1 MHILISSAYALP
13 LKGGIQVVCENLAR
27 LWHEAGHRV
36 TQISSDSEQ
45 PDEINRPWQRIYV
58 PALNPVDPYIIPFPL
73 FNPWRLNQQFRDLLP
88 SVDVVNIQGILYQN
102 NMMLSSAASRANIPV
117 VLTEY
122 PGIVPYDSPII
133 NLVERIAFDTLAR
146 YTARHSDYFV
156 YHNREVERS
165 LRHYFRPGIQ
175 SQQIKVGVDTTHFHP
190 ISQDERQQLRDKW
203 RFTKPTLLF
212 AGRHTPRKG
221 SDWLTMLD
229 HDAFDIVIC
238 GARQSELNT
247 RNSRV
252 QGYVPDEDLLELYRA
267 CDAFLM
273 FTSGRDF
280 PLVGLEA
287 MAAGLPII
295 CFDNPANREYHSD
308 ETAIFVE
315 EAVESILEG
324 ISGLINHPEKQAQ
337 MAKAARER
345 AIQYFDWYSI
355 SEQYLSLFE
364 QAISTKTGR

>member
-27 LWHEAGHRV
+27 LWHDAGHQV
-36 TQISSDSEQ
+36 TQLSSDSDQ
-45 PDEINRPWQRIYV
+45 PDELVRPWQRIYV
-58 PALNPVDPYIIPFPL
+58 PAFNPVDPYIIPFPL
-73 FNPWRLNQQFRDLLP
+73 FNPYKLSQQFRDILP

-102 NMMLSSAASRANIPV
+102 NLMLSRAASRMQIPV

-122 PGIVPYDSPII
+122 PGIVPYDNPVI
-133 NLVERIAFDTLAR
+133 NLAERIAFDTLAR

-156 YHNREVERS
+156 YHNQEVEKS
-165 LRHYFRPGIQ
+165 LGHYFRADIQ
-175 SQQIKVGVDTTHFHP
+175 TRQIKVGVDTEHFHP
-190 ISQDERQQLRDKW
+190 VSNEERERLREKW
-203 RFTKPTLLF
+203 QFTKPTLLF

-221 SDWLTMLD
+221 SDWLTKLD
-229 HDAFDIVIC
+229 SEAFDIVVC
-238 GARQSELNT
+238 GARQIDLNT
-247 RNSRV
+247 ANSRV
-252 QGYVPDEDLLELYRA
+252 QGYVPDDDLLELYRA

-287 MAAGLPII
+287 MACGLAII

-308 ETAIFVE
+308 ETAIFVD
-315 EAVESILEG
+315 ASTEG
-324 ISGLINHPEKQAQ
+324 IFEGITELIHNPEKQAR
-337 MAKAARER
+337 MSKAARDR
-345 AIQYFDWYSI
+345 AVQYFDWQTI

-364 QAISTKTGR
+364 QAISSN